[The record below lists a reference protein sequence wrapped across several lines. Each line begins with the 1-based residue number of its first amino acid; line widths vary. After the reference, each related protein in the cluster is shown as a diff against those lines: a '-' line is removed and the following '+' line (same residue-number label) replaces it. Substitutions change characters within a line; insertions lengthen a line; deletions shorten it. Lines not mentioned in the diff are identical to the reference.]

1 MAIKDRRPIWK
12 RPAVILTTMVPLV
25 VAVLLAVLAT
35 VAETPRLDAT
45 SEGRLEASLEKMTTG
60 MSDARKKE
68 FFEDCMDLTLP
79 DTMKSAFQRA
89 FLRNGPPA
97 ASGPRLFKPL
107 HGMSVAEI
115 HRKAEEVRRAQSA
128 AEHFANSQPPEPL
141 PGVPSPFEPPPQAPG
156 TAPDVR
162 SSHER
167 KPD

>member
-45 SEGRLEASLEKMTTG
+45 SEGRLEASLQKMTTG
-60 MSDARKKE
+60 MSDARKQE

-79 DTMKSAFQRA
+79 DTMMSAFQRA

-107 HGMSVAEI
+107 QGMSAAEI

-128 AEHFANSQPPEPL
+128 AEQSANSEPPEPL
-141 PGVPSPFEPPPQAPG
+141 PGVPSPFEPPPQAAGP
-156 TAPDVR
+156 APDVR

>member
-45 SEGRLEASLEKMTTG
+45 SEGRLEASLQKMTTG
-60 MSDARKKE
+60 MSDARKQE

-79 DTMKSAFQRA
+79 DTMMSAFQRA

-107 HGMSVAEI
+107 QGMSAAEI

-128 AEHFANSQPPEPL
+128 AEQSASSEPPEPL
-141 PGVPSPFEPPPQAPG
+141 PGVPSPFGPPPQPAGP
-156 TAPDVR
+156 TPDVR

>member
-1 MAIKDRRPIWK
+1 MAIKGRRTIWK
-12 RPAVILTTMVPLV
+12 RPAVIVTAVVPLV
-25 VAVLLAVLAT
+25 VAVLIAALAT

-45 SEGRLEASLEKMTTG
+45 SEGRLEASLQKMTTG

-89 FLRNGPPA
+89 FLRNGAPA

-107 HGMSVAEI
+107 HGMSAAEI

-128 AEHFANSQPPEPL
+128 AESSADSQPPEPL
-141 PGVPSPFEPPPQAPG
+141 PGVPSPFEPPPQAAGP
-156 TAPDVR
+156 APDVR
-162 SSHER
+162 SSNER

>member
-1 MAIKDRRPIWK
+1 MAIKGRRPIWK
-12 RPAVILTTMVPLV
+12 RPAVIVTAVVPVV
-25 VAVLLAVLAT
+25 VAVLIAVLAM
-35 VAETPRLDAT
+35 VAETPRLDVA
-45 SEGRLEASLEKMTTG
+45 SEGRLEASLQKMTTG

-79 DTMKSAFQRA
+79 DTMKSAFQHA
-89 FLRNGPPA
+89 FLQNGPAA

-107 HGMSVAEI
+107 HGMSAAEI

-128 AEHFANSQPPEPL
+128 AEHSASSQPPEPL
-141 PGVPSPFEPPPQAPG
+141 PGVPSPFEPPPQALGP
-156 TAPDVR
+156 ASDVR